1 MGSWFAPTASL
12 LGIGWFFATCLI
24 LGVLLGHWAD
34 GKTGWEPILTLT
46 GIFLG
51 LAVAITGGIRMLL
64 PFMRRYGGG
73 DLE

>member
-12 LGIGWFFATCLI
+12 LGAGWFFATCLI
-24 LGVLLGHWAD
+24 LGLLLGRWAD
-34 GKTGWEPILTLT
+34 GKTGWEPLFTLT
-46 GIFLG
+46 GIVLG
-51 LAVAITGGIRMLL
+51 LAVAIVGGIRMLL

>member
-12 LGIGWFFATCLI
+12 LGAGWFFATCLL

-46 GIFLG
+46 GIVLG
-51 LAVAITGGIRMLL
+51 LAVAIVGGIRMLL